1 MRDKLCKTF
10 RNVSFKVWNLLI
22 DDSYYGYHQTS
33 PHGIKRGIGLN
44 EETITDVL
52 LLDILRKQPHDVFTV
67 KFSKNYEGQEGAD
80 WEWWILSQSGIVG
93 FRFQAKRLHR
103 NHVNGKYEYS
113 YLDYRD
119 KNGKYQVDKLVDQAN
134 KKGFVPMYIFY
145 NYWDIDFPFTQYKNR
160 RIPSCCQTR
169 GKQDLGV
176 TICAAKNIQNLIQNL
191 IHLKKKALQ
200 DILPHT
206 FPLYCITC
214 CNSPDLTESVK
225 KFIEEYLGVRDF
237 EIYTELPIEVS
248 ARLKGEG
255 DESSPVYTSLIFDLE
270 KTSKYAINLKKEIFR
285 Q

>member
-10 RNVSFKVWNLLI
+10 RRIPSKTWDLLI
-22 DDSYYGYHQTS
+22 DGSYYGFYQTS
-33 PHGIKRGIGLN
+33 SSGIKRGIGLN

-52 LLDILRKQPHDVFTV
+52 LLDILRKQPHDVITF
-67 KFSKNYEGQEGAD
+67 KFSKNYEAQEGAD

-113 YLDYRD
+113 HLDYAD
-119 KNGKYQVDKLVDQAN
+119 KNGYYQVDKLINQARIT
-134 KKGFVPMYIFY
+134 GFVPMYIFY

-160 RIPSCCQTR
+160 RIPQCCQTR

-176 TICAAKNIQNLIQNL
+176 TICAAKNIQNL

-214 CNSPDLTESVK
+214 CNSSDFTESVK
-225 KFIEEYLGVRDF
+225 KFIEEYLRVRDF
-237 EIYTELPIEVS
+237 KIHMELPIEVY

-270 KTSKYAINLKKEIFR
+270 KTSEYAINFKKDIFR